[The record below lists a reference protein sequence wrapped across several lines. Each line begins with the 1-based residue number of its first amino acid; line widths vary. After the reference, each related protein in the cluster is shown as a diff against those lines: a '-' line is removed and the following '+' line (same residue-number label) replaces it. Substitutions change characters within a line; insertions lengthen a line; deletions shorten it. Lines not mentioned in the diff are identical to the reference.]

1 MTLVIPRGQTAQPE
15 PRGGPTGT
23 PQRAG
28 RGPRRPSRDPAAAQL
43 GLRSDDGRPGLRGDP
58 IQEKPDGNR
67 GPSGF
72 RVTSRF
78 KQSMQPQRVTRAAG
92 RHRAIRT

>member
-1 MTLVIPRGQTAQPE
+1 MTLVIPRGQTAQPGL
-15 PRGGPTGT
+15 RGGPTGT

-28 RGPRRPSRDPAAAQL
+28 RGPAAAQL

-78 KQSMQPQRVTRAAG
+78 EQSMQP
-92 RHRAIRT
+92 